1 MTPAIWLNLLFLL
14 IALGVAAVFLLR
26 DHRFEKARENWV
38 KSFAR
43 YAKSDEYKER
53 RSYAAQFH
61 AIEDPH
67 DALPRLDREGFAF
80 VDLAHDAIDNPP
92 EIALP
97 PLRAKRAMAP
107 GDQVLVRMVFGEQL
121 GESEAW
127 VQVNAVLDGDLFA
140 GEIVGVS
147 SEEGVLLAGE
157 PVVFSANHIGLIERP
172 SQRPLAN

>member
-1 MTPAIWLNLLFLL
+1 M
-14 IALGVAAVFLLR
+14 
-26 DHRFEKARENWV
+26 
-38 KSFAR
+38 
-43 YAKSDEYKER
+43 
-53 RSYAAQFH
+53 
-61 AIEDPH
+61 
-67 DALPRLDREGFAF
+67 PRLDREGFAF

-92 EIALP
+92 ETALL

-107 GDQVLVRMVFGEQL
+107 GDQVLVRMVFGEPL

-157 PVVFSANHIGLIERP
+157 PVVFSANHVGLIERP
-172 SQRPLAN
+172 AQRSVAN